1 MSLPTLRGRTCLLRE
16 LRVEDAAALQR
27 HADDPAVARNLLE
40 AFPQP
45 YMLSDAQAWC
55 GGQWRMGG
63 KVWGIE
69 AKGEIQGQV
78 IGCIGLRAEEG
89 WLRCN
94 AEAGYWIGQAF
105 WRRGIVSEALRLVT
119 DWAWRE
125 QPQITRIYAPI
136 FRWNEGSMAVA
147 KASGYELE
155 SRLPRSAYK
164 DGQLIDRVVF
174 ASYRTMPQ

>member
-27 HADDPAVARNLLE
+27 HADDPAVARNLLDP
-40 AFPQP
+40 FPQP
-45 YMLSDAQAWC
+45 YMLADAQAWC

-69 AKGEIQGQV
+69 VDGAV
-78 IGCIGLRAEEG
+78 IGCIGLRSEEG

-94 AEAGYWIGQAF
+94 AEIGYWIGQAF
-105 WRRGIVSEALRLVT
+105 WRRGIVSEALRLVS

-136 FRWNEGSMAVA
+136 FGWNEGSMAVA
-147 KASGYELE
+147 KACGYELE
-155 SRLPRSAYK
+155 SRQPKSAYK
-164 DGQLIDRVVF
+164 NGQLIDRVVF
-174 ASYRTMPQ
+174 ARYRTMPA